1 MRGRFPNKAE
11 FAEYI
16 ALRNLSEH
24 TQTAY
29 LNDIQQF
36 FDFSKNQSA
45 KETLQ
50 LQVLRSWVRS
60 LTEQKSKPRSIHRK
74 VSAVRSFALYL
85 YQSKKLKEL
94 PALEMKLPKIS
105 KNIPKYV
112 KQNEINLLLDRVESE
127 VRDFESSRNY
137 LILSLFYH
145 TGIRRSEL
153 LGLKLAN
160 INSGKRE
167 MKVLG
172 KGNKERIIPF
182 ATELERLIGQYM
194 EHRKAEG
201 IDSSL
206 LFCNSNGSK
215 MGERKIYSIVQNYL
229 QRTNADK
236 QSPHALRHSF
246 ATHMLQNGADIN
258 AIKEMLGHSSLT
270 ATQIYAHNDISHL
283 KRVYSQT
290 HPFSE

>member
-1 MRGRFPNKAE
+1 
-11 FAEYI
+11 
-16 ALRNLSEH
+16 
-24 TQTAY
+24 
-29 LNDIQQF
+29 
-36 FDFSKNQSA
+36 
-45 KETLQ
+45 
-50 LQVLRSWVRS
+50 
-60 LTEQKSKPRSIHRK
+60 
-74 VSAVRSFALYL
+74 
-85 YQSKKLKEL
+85 
-94 PALEMKLPKIS
+94 
-105 KNIPKYV
+105 
-112 KQNEINLLLDRVESE
+112 LLDRVESE

-215 MGERKIYSIVQNYL
+215 MGERKSYSIVQNYL